1 MSLNRRPDES
11 LPLELALLTPVCD
24 RFEAAWK
31 AGTRPRLEDYL
42 LLVDAS
48 DPPALLRELLRL
60 ELDHRSRCGEH
71 PTVEEYR
78 LRLPEYVHFVHETFI
93 NHSSVGPEGP
103 VLSTLCGAPS
113 LPAASQM
120 APALEAPTSRAGRYE
135 LEAEIGHGGM
145 GAAVA

>member
-1 MSLNRRPDES
+1 MRP
-11 LPLELALLTPVCD
+11 L
-24 RFEAAWK
+24 R
-31 AGTRPRLEDYL
+31 GRLEGGHST
-42 LLVDAS
+42 AS
-48 DPPALLRELLRL
+48 GRLPPPGRYRPALLRELLRL
-60 ELDHRSRCGEH
+60 ELDHRSRHGER

-120 APALEAPTSRAGRYE
+120 VPALEVPNSHAGRS
-135 LEAEIGHGGM
+135 G
-145 GAAVA
+145 